1 MSFALKERSNIHILP
16 NFALKTHQ
24 NGHKIGLNFP
34 VGGAE
39 YGQVWGRGRGGS
51 TGSLVKKVAR
61 VRVCRQ
67 GGGREGSTVSAHH
80 SRGSLTEI
88 KCFHVFVV
96 LLSFFEYI

>member
-1 MSFALKERSNIHILP
+1 MTFALKERSNTHILP
-16 NFALKTHQ
+16 NFALKTRPST
-24 NGHKIGLNFP
+24 GRS
-34 VGGAE
+34 GG
-39 YGQVWGRGRGGS
+39 GGGGGS